1 MAQLIHG
8 TTINGHIAI
17 HAGNMS
23 DHAIATTSYV
33 TTQINNLIN
42 GAPGALDTLN
52 ELAAAL
58 GNDASFSSTLTNS
71 LAAKLSLSGGTLT
84 GKVLFPSAVSNR
96 PQFPGGILGL
106 DTGDGN
112 FDIWGISRDYYPSH
126 SNASNAWGLRW
137 NGDNNDFEFVGGGSN
152 RVILDMDG
160 GNLTASGIVY
170 ASGGNSGNWNT
181 AYGWGNHASAG
192 YLTAL
197 PSHNHDDRYYTE
209 SESDSRYLRLSGG
222 TLTGDLLS
230 THPLY
235 PGYNNG
241 AVGSQGSYYIYGNVS
256 NSGIRTNG
264 NFLANGDIYLG
275 TRGQWLSTYLNQNVR
290 TDSAPS
296 FSSVYLG
303 GSQLTGTQVNGL
315 SNMLGV
321 TTLPYSCDITVGG
334 DPDRFYAV
342 QFWGGDQDVW
352 RRIIIKRGYGE
363 TAPWDPI
370 GTGVHHGGLLLDW
383 EGNFGGW
390 GGAEYADRIRVF
402 NESYTNVCADMF
414 IYSHSMGYV
423 FMLRGG
429 GAVYH
434 IFSDQAIN
442 GYYQSGSPDI
452 LYNSSTLSYDDNWSG
467 TNQYDVYAPE
477 PLTLAQVNSSR
488 IDGLRTKKQS
498 LLDGRYLRQG
508 VDIGSISNITASNN
522 ISSLNFLATNA
533 YYLNGTS
540 YYLNSTNGGIYTNAR
555 FESASTIY
563 ASGGNSSQWN
573 TAYGWGNHASAG
585 YQSASTA
592 ITTSNIGSQ
601 SVNYAASAG
610 SVAWTNVSSRPTALS
625 QFTNDLGNYGG
636 FLTSLPSHT
645 HDDRYYTESES
656 DGRYLYYR
664 GVNQENDFQ
673 RFQDTAGE
681 IRFDQ
686 INDYNNLSNAP
697 GGYTYGGVLSMR
709 GANFG
714 FQLWGSHTGDFYY
727 KTQWSDDQHSGWRQV
742 ITSLNIGSQS
752 VAYASQV
759 GINYNNNSNAN
770 YQLLWGSGNS
780 VYGTA
785 EVYVNPSND
794 HIYASGFYANSDIYL
809 GTRGT
814 WLSSWLNQSVQ
825 TGASPSF
832 ANVYLT
838 GIVGNNSSQT
848 RDKLRVW
855 DSSQYTIGMKSGYD
869 YGHLGN
875 DEYAMSF
882 QMNDNSGRGFWWGD
896 TGHSD
901 DQGAASLTTDG
912 RMVIAKSLSIGEGET
927 STTPSS
933 TTLYVRGQVDGSE
946 VLAVDGVNGRLFTV
960 TDSVLDTIYSV
971 NTIAGLPILEIMAN
985 NTVKIGKYGANSI
998 TISNSRIAINSD
1010 TVDTNFPF
1018 YVSDRST
1025 SASRYTLANPG
1036 MGFNLADAY
1045 AQLQLYGTSGAYI
1058 DFVTGANDY
1067 NGRIIWAS
1075 SRFSIT
1081 GAMWGDMYNASG
1093 ASYATQSWVQSQGY
1107 LTSAGSYLPYGNW
1120 SGTSGLNDYKLYL
1133 RTNGDNNHYL
1143 WNAAD
1148 DWEELNAYEGTG
1160 FRITSVGGT
1169 VGVLYVYGSTNGGYT
1184 YSPYSFRAPIFY
1196 DSDDTGY
1203 YGNFAGTSRLNELNL
1218 GTTNTR
1224 IRAMDGVGY
1233 LRIYGSASNYLAIG
1247 PSDNNGW
1254 IYFENSGNS
1263 NGIYF
1268 NTTNRYAFD
1277 TADVTPYTD
1286 AENSLGNGSYRWA
1299 QVYTSGWLRQ
1309 YGAQGMY
1316 NQDYGT
1322 HFYSLGSAS
1331 WAITGS
1337 GGVVELQFRSN
1348 HQSTIRG
1355 YVYADTSNNIGFLNN
1370 AGNWSLLTDS
1380 ARSTTLYGNLTVGQ
1394 GTGASS
1400 IFMHDSD
1407 EGTREIHCNSN
1418 RIGFLNQSGSWGSW
1432 CDDSGNWVTGAGM
1445 YAAAFYDN
1453 DNSAFYLDPAGSSRL
1468 RNLYVGDSGSNW
1480 SDPGGWGTQVW
1491 FSNGP
1496 HTRFTVEARTPG
1508 IQAGIYVHTPDQ
1520 VYIGSYTGHNVSIM
1534 RGGNRRLL
1542 IEDGRVY
1549 SDVYMEAAG
1558 SMRAPIFYDSAD
1570 TGYYLDPNDTSN
1582 LWRFTEGTLNRH
1594 SLNSRQTNSPWSTR
1608 SSQGTLYQTGAMG
1621 WGNNDLNVIGSNWG
1635 SGFFDTWGS
1644 PANGPG
1650 ASGHYVGMQAFHYNN
1665 SDSSRFH
1672 GWQMACAQE
1681 ADNRWFWRSAW
1692 DSPRSWVEM
1701 IHSGNIGS
1709 QSVNYAAS
1717 AGSAS
1722 SASSAS
1728 SATIASTVTVNSG
1741 NGSASWYPILWHS
1754 GNNVYSSSG
1763 TAEIYPAGG
1772 YGRFQYINTT
1782 DNDESGITRFV
1793 IKNGDS
1799 YHRSATTTVA
1809 ADIIRGV
1816 ASGTWSITAARANRA
1831 NGNFYIDDNYGN
1843 TVVGVYTSTRFQG
1856 VWAMGDS
1863 YKLAADGTSCANHYG
1878 IAWSHPNAGG
1888 EAANLTNHGMLVQ
1901 NVGRTWTAISDTIW
1915 CIGDIIAYSDAKVK
1929 ANIEVIDNPL
1939 ERLSKVR
1946 GVTFTRT
1953 DLADPTKRYTGVIAQ
1968 EMREA
1973 LPEAVSENANGELSV
1988 SYGNTVSLLIESIK
2002 AQQVQIEELKA
2013 EVKKLKGE

>member
-17 HAGNMS
+17 HAGNLA
-23 DHAIATTSYV
+23 DHSLATTSYV

-42 GAPGALDTLN
+42 GAPGALDTLD

-58 GNDASFSSTLTNS
+58 GDDASFASTLTNS
-71 LAAKLSLSGGTLT
+71 LAGKLSLSGGTMTGNINWSQTDRGLT
-84 GKVLFPSAVSNR
+84 WGMNTDGAYIKFFN
-96 PQFPGGILGL
+96 
-106 DTGDGN
+106 TGDGDADSRLEYSTSDN
-112 FDIWGISRDYYPSH
+112 GDEYHRWMISGTEKMTLKGD
-126 SNASNAWGLRW
+126 GLRVA
-137 NGDNNDFEFVGGGSN
+137 NT
-152 RVILDMDG
+152 I
-160 GNLTASGIVY
+160 Y
-170 ASGGNSGNWNT
+170 ASGGNSSNWNT
-181 AYGWGNHASAG
+181 AYGWGNHAGLYS
-192 YLTAL
+192 TT
-197 PSHNHDDRYYTE
+197 SHNHDG
-209 SESDSRYLRLSGG
+209 RYLLLSGG

-241 AVGSQGSYYIYGNVS
+241 AVGSQGSYYLYGATG

-390 GGAEYADRIRVF
+390 GGAEYADRLRVF

-434 IFSDQAIN
+434 LFSDQPIN
-442 GYYQSGSPDI
+442 GFYQSGAPDI
-452 LYNSSTLSYDDNWSG
+452 LLSSSTLSYDDAWSG
-467 TNQYDVYAPE
+467 TNQYDVYAPA
-477 PLTLAQVNSSR
+477 PLGLNAVNSSR
-488 IDGLRTKKQS
+488 IDGLRLKKQS
-498 LLDGRYLRQG
+498 LLDGRYLIQG
-508 VDIGSISNITASNN
+508 SDISGISTISATNFRASNA
-522 ISSLNFLATNA
+522 F
-533 YYLNGTS
+533 YLNGTS
-540 YYLNSTNGGIYTNAR
+540 YYLNSSNGGIYTNAR

-563 ASGGNSSQWN
+563 ASGGNSGNWN

-585 YQSASTA
+585 Y
-592 ITTSNIGSQ
+592 
-601 SVNYAASAG
+601 
-610 SVAWTNVSSRPTALS
+610 
-625 QFTNDLGNYGG
+625 
-636 FLTSLPSHT
+636 LTSLPSHNHDDRYYTESESDSRYIVKGSTQLPGSWPEATKFKSSGDIGTNTSGNHALQIFADDGNDAFMAFHISSDFATFFGLENSTNRLYTGGWSDGNAKYQLWDSRDFSSTNISNWNTAYGWGNHSGLYAATSHT

-656 DGRYLYYR
+656 DSRFVNESGDSMSGSLTLGAGAAYVGTHGAWTGEQNKIQWHSSHLYLQNTGGGSFFFRRADGSNILTLDNGGSLTVSGGIYPSGNGSYYLYQANS
-664 GVNQENDFQ
+664 GLWTN
-673 RFQDTAGE
+673 G
-681 IRFDQ
+681 
-686 INDYNNLSNAP
+686 
-697 GGYTYGGVLSMR
+697 
-709 GANFG
+709 NFG
-714 FQLWGSHTGDFYY
+714 
-727 KTQWSDDQHSGWRQV
+727 
-742 ITSLNIGSQS
+742 
-752 VAYASQV
+752 
-759 GINYNNNSNAN
+759 
-770 YQLLWGSGNS
+770 
-780 VYGTA
+780 
-785 EVYVNPSND
+785 
-794 HIYASGFYANSDIYL
+794 ASGDLYL
-809 GTRGT
+809 GTRST

-825 TGASPSF
+825 TGANPTFGEIYVNGKYSYF
-832 ANVYLT
+832 
-838 GIVGNNSSQT
+838 GSSSG
-848 RDKLRVW
+848 W
-855 DSSQYTIGMKSGYD
+855 DSGSLNGQNGTITNVHFQGHQDFWIGAGNTQWYTSAVGAHHDLLINTMQSGGSNVRGITFTASSGGASVYR
-869 YGHLGN
+869 LGRWHSGTSAITSYLN
-875 DEYAMSF
+875 LENRLAVGVASYAY
-882 QMNDNSGRGFWWGD
+882 
-896 TGHSD
+896 
-901 DQGAASLTTDG
+901 SLPSATVYVKGSTDG
-912 RMVIAKSLSIGEGET
+912 A
-927 STTPSS
+927 
-933 TTLYVRGQVDGSE
+933 E

-971 NTIAGLPILEIMAN
+971 NTIAGLPILEILAN
-985 NTVKIGKYGANSI
+985 STVKIGKYGSNSI

-1075 SRFSIT
+1075 GRFTVS
-1081 GAMWGDMYNASG
+1081 GAMWGDMYNTSG
-1093 ASYATQSWVQSQGY
+1093 TAYITSSSLSGYATQSWVQSQGY
-1107 LTSAGSYLPYGNW
+1107 RTTDSDSQTLSLSGNTLSI
-1120 SGTSGLNDYKLYL
+1120 SGGNSVTLSSSGISQATADGLYQPLENQRL
-1133 RTNGDNNHYL
+1133 RTSDAVTFTNVYNYGWFRNYNT
-1143 WNAAD
+1143 N
-1148 DWEELNAYEGTG
+1148 EG
-1160 FRITSVGGT
+1160 V
-1169 VGVLYVYGSTNGGYT
+1169 
-1184 YSPYSFRAPIFY
+1184 
-1196 DSDDTGY
+1196 
-1203 YGNFAGTSRLNELNL
+1203 
-1218 GTTNTR
+1218 
-1224 IRAMDGVGY
+1224 
-1233 LRIYGSASNYLAIG
+1233 
-1247 PSDNNGW
+1247 
-1254 IYFENSGNS
+1254 
-1263 NGIYF
+1263 
-1268 NTTNRYAFD
+1268 
-1277 TADVTPYTD
+1277 
-1286 AENSLGNGSYRWA
+1286 
-1299 QVYTSGWLRQ
+1299 
-1309 YGAQGMY
+1309 Y
-1316 NQDYGT
+1316 NQATGT
-1322 HFYSLGSAS
+1322 HFYSSNGSG
-1331 WAITGS
+1331 WTVTGS
-1337 GGVVELQFRSN
+1337 GGVVELVFRSN

-1394 GTGASS
+1394 GVGASS

-1453 DNSAFYLDPAGSSRL
+1453 DNSAFYLDPAGSSRI

-1491 FSNGP
+1491 FSNAP
-1496 HTRFTVEARTPG
+1496 HTRFVVEARTPG

-1558 SMRAPIFYDSAD
+1558 SMRSPIFYDSAD
-1570 TGYYLDPNDTSN
+1570 TGYYVDPNGTSN
-1582 LWRFTEGTLNRH
+1582 LWKFSEATLNRN
-1594 SLNSRQTNSPWSTR
+1594 SLNSRQVNSPWETR
-1608 SSQGTLYQTGAMG
+1608 SNQGVLYQTGAMG
-1621 WGNNDLNVIGSNWG
+1621 WGTVDLNVVGSNWG
-1635 SGFFDTWGS
+1635 SGFIDTWTNPGNAPGGS
-1644 PANGPG
+1644 
-1650 ASGHYVGMQAFHYNN
+1650 SHYVGMQAMHYSN
-1665 SDSSRFH
+1665 SDSARFH
-1672 GWQMACAQE
+1672 GWQMVCAQE
-1681 ADNRWFWRSAW
+1681 ANNRWFWRSAW
-1692 DSPRSWVEM
+1692 DTPRSWVEM

-1709 QSVNYAAS
+1709 QSVSYASSAGNADTVDGWHRDDLRNPANFTNQTGMWTSDARPGPYRLYRNEDNSAYNVQTTWSANISGYWSLRGYYNDSYHAGCYVAYSGYADS

-1722 SASSAS
+1722 SASSA
-1728 SATIASTVTVNSG
+1728 
-1741 NGSASWYPILWHS
+1741 
-1754 GNNVYSSSG
+1754 
-1763 TAEIYPAGG
+1763 
-1772 YGRFQYINTT
+1772 
-1782 DNDESGITRFV
+1782 
-1793 IKNGDS
+1793 
-1799 YHRSATTTVA
+1799 
-1809 ADIIRGV
+1809 
-1816 ASGTWSITAARANRA
+1816 ARATRA

-1843 TVVGVYTSTRFQG
+1843 TVVGVYASTRLQG
-1856 VWAMGDS
+1856 VWAMGDA
-1863 YKLAADGTSCANHYG
+1863 YKLSADGTSASNHYG
-1878 IAWSHPNAGG
+1878 IAWSHPNHGG
-1888 EAANLTNHGMLVQ
+1888 TAARLTNHGMLIQ
-1901 NVGRTWTAISDTIW
+1901 GAGTTWAAISDSIW
-1915 CIGDIIAYSDAKVK
+1915 CIGDITAYSDARVK
-1929 ANIEVIDNPL
+1929 ANVEVIDNPL
-1939 ERLSKVR
+1939 DRLSKVR

-1953 DLADPTKRYTGVIAQ
+1953 DLPNTSKRYAGVIAQ

-1973 LPEAVSENANGELSV
+1973 LPEVVTEDGNGELSV

-2013 EVKKLKGE
+2013 EVKKLRGE